1 MSDDAELPRGWQQ
14 RVVGAL
20 GHRNFRIVW
29 FAALGSTIGTWM
41 QQYAQSWLV
50 YQLTKSNFYL
60 GIDSFLG
67 QLPILLLMLIGGVIA
82 DRHDRRRLLTTSQYI
97 QSAAAFALAILVYTN
112 TVQVGY
118 IFLLSFIAG
127 CGQAF
132 GGPAYQSLIPSLVP
146 RRDLPSAIG
155 LNSTQFN
162 LSRALGPAV
171 GGAVLATIGMAWCF
185 ALNGL
190 SFFIVIIA
198 LAWLHLPKH
207 MPAKAH
213 KSIRTDLQTGLRYVR
228 GHRLIMTLI
237 ALGFVATFL
246 AMPLITLMPS
256 FATDV
261 LGGFGTP
268 EARLSMLMA
277 FQGFGAITGALIVG
291 YLGQFKRMGA
301 ALLTVQIALGL
312 LLAVVRDI
320 AHVRAQPAPALP
332 LRHVLHGGLLD
343 QLLARAA
350 HGAGRAARP
359 GHQHLHGRAAI
370 GRTDRG
376 ARRRRVRRR
385 VLGAGGHGGQRPAAL
400 AGGRHTPFTR
410 KRRELTTGLK
420 RCRYV
425 WYTRYSRGTSGTRNG
440 LTPANFLRSL
450 IKELK
455 KLTSDSSFRVPDV
468 PRRT

>member
-1 MSDDAELPRGWQQ
+1 LSDDADLPRGWHQ

-20 GHRNFRIVW
+20 AHRNFRIVW

-41 QQYAQSWLV
+41 QQYAQSLLV

-60 GIDSFLG
+60 GVDSFLG

-97 QSAAAFALAILVYTN
+97 QSAAAFALAVLVFTS
-112 TVQVGY
+112 TVQIGY

-171 GGAVLATIGMAWCF
+171 GGAVVATIGIAWCF

-190 SFFIVIIA
+190 SFFIVIVA

-207 MPAKAH
+207 MPARAQH
-213 KSIRTDLQTGLRYVR
+213 SIRTDLQTGLRYVR
-228 GHRLIMTLI
+228 EHRLMLTLI
-237 ALGFVATFL
+237 ALGFVSTFL
-246 AMPLITLMPS
+246 AMPLITLMPG

-301 ALLTVQIALGL
+301 ALLSVQIVLGL
-312 LLAVVRDI
+312 LLASFAMSRTFELSLLLLFVCGMFYMAVFSISFSLVQLTVPDELRGRVVSIYMVALRSGGPIGALVAGAFAD
-320 AHVRAQPAPALP
+320 AFSAPNVMA
-332 LRHVLHGGLLD
+332 VNGLLLSLAAVT
-343 QLLARAA
+343 LLSL
-350 HGAGRAARP
+350 G
-359 GHQHLHGRAAI
+359 
-370 GRTDRG
+370 RG
-376 ARRRRVRRR
+376 A
-385 VLGAGGHGGQRPAAL
+385 
-400 AGGRHTPFTR
+400 
-410 KRRELTTGLK
+410 
-420 RCRYV
+420 
-425 WYTRYSRGTSGTRNG
+425 S
-440 LTPANFLRSL
+440 LRQ
-450 IKELK
+450 
-455 KLTSDSSFRVPDV
+455 V
-468 PRRT
+468 